1 MQLISLPCGPLAVNT
16 YIVSDG
22 VGGPCAVIDPGD
34 ARVVLDCLRHEGNTC
49 EQILL
54 THGHFD
60 HIWGVSELIAA
71 TGASVA
77 IHENDAD
84 KLQSSRKSL
93 AVLIGRALP
102 AAKAS
107 RLLRDGDTVSCGE
120 LLFSVIHTPGHS
132 EGGVCYVLQQER
144 VIFCGDTL
152 FQDSVGRTDFP
163 GANPA
168 TLVRSVR
175 ERLFPLLGDYTLYPG
190 HGPATTLAH
199 ERRCNPFVNAGED
212 GQ

>member
-34 ARVVLDCLRHEGNTC
+34 ARVVLDCLRREGNTC

-132 EGGVCYVLQQER
+132 EGGVCYALQQER
-144 VIFCGDTL
+144 VIFAVTRCFRTAWAARTSPAQIRQPSFALCGSGCSR
-152 FQDSVGRTDFP
+152 FWAIIRSI
-163 GANPA
+163 PA
-168 TLVRSVR
+168 TAPRPRSR
-175 ERLFPLLGDYTLYPG
+175 TSAAAIRL
-190 HGPATTLAH
+190 
-199 ERRCNPFVNAGED
+199 
-212 GQ
+212 